1 MSEQHPRPEL
11 QDWNN
16 LAPDQVI
23 EQIIQQLYSPVSI
36 LGSQLKR
43 LTEDDDSLSEDEYEA
58 IFTHMHNAVNQ
69 LSKTVVHLKRYSE
82 EQKRTKS

>member
-11 QDWNN
+11 QDWMH
-16 LAPDQVI
+16 LPPEQVI
-23 EQIIQQLYSPVSI
+23 EQIVQQLYGPVSI
-36 LGSQLKR
+36 LGGQLKR

-58 IFTHMHNAVNQ
+58 IFAHMHNAVNQ

-82 EQKRTKS
+82 EQKRAKS

>member
-16 LAPDQVI
+16 LSPDQVI

-58 IFTHMHNAVNQ
+58 IFTQMHNAVNQ